1 MGKGKQILL
10 DLLIQH
16 REHLI
21 FAIGAGIARANRKNG
36 ERALILRA
44 QSARK
49 ISALNGK
56 YTSEMLPIEG
66 Y

>member
-16 REHLI
+16 RKHLI
-21 FAIGAGIARANRKNG
+21 FAIGAGVARANRKNE

-44 QSARK
+44 LCANRK
-49 ISALNGK
+49 ISALKMENTQVG
-56 YTSEMLPIEG
+56 
-66 Y
+66 

>member
-16 REHLI
+16 RKHLI
-21 FAIGAGIARANRKNG
+21 FAIGAGYARANRKNE

-49 ISALNGK
+49 ISALKMENTQVG
-56 YTSEMLPIEG
+56 
-66 Y
+66 